1 MMKGL
6 TMMLRKMSA
15 SVDMVETI
23 TLISLTGEIITL
35 DNATVLKSYES
46 RVAVYSNMQVF
57 LLPRFDY
64 SITTWKH
71 LHAFIDD
78 YCEGV
83 RDCSAREMR
92 YKAAF
97 DLDNGEYRYATGIVL
112 ASGYVV
118 SY

>member
-1 MMKGL
+1 MK
-6 TMMLRKMSA
+6 LRKMSA

-35 DNATVLKSYES
+35 DNAIVLKSYES

-64 SITTWKH
+64 STTTWKH

-92 YKAAF
+92 CKAAF
-97 DLDNGEYRYATGIVL
+97 DLDDGEYRYADGILL
-112 ASGYVV
+112 ANGYVV
-118 SY
+118 SH

>member
-1 MMKGL
+1 MKGL
-6 TMMLRKMSA
+6 TMKLRKMSA

-23 TLISLTGEIITL
+23 TLIFPTGEIITL
-35 DNATVLKSYES
+35 DNAAVLKSYES

-64 SITTWKH
+64 SITTLKH

-83 RDCSAREMR
+83 RDCSVREMR
-92 YKAAF
+92 YKIAL
-97 DLDNGEYRYATGIVL
+97 DLDDGEYRYADGIVL

-118 SY
+118 RY